1 MFSEDGIAKL
11 KNKSNE
17 KIIIQSRKTGKEHKI
32 KLLSNNE
39 YFRYLEIASSPN
51 GDQSKELQQLIE
63 K

>member
-17 KIIIQSRKTGKEHKI
+17 KIIIQSRKTGKEHNI